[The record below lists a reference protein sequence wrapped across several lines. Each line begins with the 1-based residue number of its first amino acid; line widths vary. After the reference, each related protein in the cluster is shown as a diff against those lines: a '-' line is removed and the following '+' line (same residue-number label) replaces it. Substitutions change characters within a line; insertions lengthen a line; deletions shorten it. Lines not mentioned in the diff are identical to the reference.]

1 MKINE
6 TFKNLETSFNVAS
19 SIPGVALLAAP
30 LRATMG
36 KIQFLAG
43 LIISGVGFIG
53 GHFSSSRIWSQCSA
67 TGLTHIIHGALNFIR
82 GIGEF
87 LIGMTFV
94 GSIGL
99 LAAQSA
105 RKERFA
111 PIYSYDHFSELNP
124 A

>member
-6 TFKNLETSFNVAS
+6 TFKNLETSFNIAA
-19 SIPGVALLAAP
+19 SIPGVALLSAP

-43 LIISGVGFIG
+43 LAIGAFGFICSQ
-53 GHFSSSRIWSQCSA
+53 FSSSKIWDQYTA
-67 TGLTHIIHGALNFIR
+67 TGFTHVIHGALNFIR
-82 GIGEF
+82 GVGEF
-87 LIGMTFV
+87 MLGMTFV

-111 PIYSYDHFSELNP
+111 PIYDYEQFPEP
-124 A
+124 TPV